1 MSEKAMKITLTKTQV
16 HVAKKLGLSL
26 ELYAKTLAELYESEG
41 RKYTERQ
48 RLLAWYWKKKG
59 KR

>member
-1 MSEKAMKITLTKTQV
+1 MKIILTKTQV
-16 HVAKKLGLSL
+16 HVAKSLGVSL
-26 ELYAKTLAELYESEG
+26 ELYAKTLAEY
-41 RKYTERQ
+41 YTSKREDTKRQ

>member
-1 MSEKAMKITLTKTQV
+1 MKITLTKTQV

-26 ELYAKTLAELYESEG
+26 ELYAKTLAELYASE
-41 RKYTERQ
+41 EREDKKKQ

>member
-1 MSEKAMKITLTKTQV
+1 MKIILTKTQV
-16 HVAKKLGLSL
+16 HVAKKLGISL
-26 ELYAKTLAELYESEG
+26 ELYAKTLAEFLT
-41 RKYTERQ
+41 KRQ

>member
-1 MSEKAMKITLTKTQV
+1 MKITLTKTQV
-16 HVAKKLGLSL
+16 HVAKKLGVSL
-26 ELYAKTLAELYESEG
+26 ELYAKTLAEFYAYDGVSE
-41 RKYTERQ
+41 RIKYTKRQ

>member
-1 MSEKAMKITLTKTQV
+1 MKITLTKTQI

-26 ELYAKTLAELYESEG
+26 EWYAKTLAELYESEG
-41 RKYTERQ
+41 RKYTKRQ